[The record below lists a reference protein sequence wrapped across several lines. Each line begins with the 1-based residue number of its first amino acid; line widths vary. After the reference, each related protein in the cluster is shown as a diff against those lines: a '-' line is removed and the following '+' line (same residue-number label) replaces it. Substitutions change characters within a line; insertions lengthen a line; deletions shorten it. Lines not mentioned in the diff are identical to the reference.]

1 MKNALDM
8 QLMAIQ
14 QRNEASSAR
23 APLATVLLLIAFF
36 ILVTTV
42 ALSPPEFIYDEP
54 DYMQYVALLRQY
66 GLTEEF
72 LVALTGGAGPL
83 YAFVHHAFEPL
94 TQLNAVRM
102 RLVNVVLLAVV
113 AGILAA
119 WLRRQN
125 RADYLPASCAILA
138 VPMTWVLAGMALT
151 SMPAL
156 VFVSLSLYLL
166 LRGVEALERE
176 GRVLVWFAAAGLS
189 LGIAVWGRQ
198 TALVLTAVP
207 VVLALLDRRLRIPAT
222 VFAAIVMFFT
232 APLVLAWE
240 GFAPPGEAAEEGLSL
255 RHGLASLGYT
265 GLCFFL
271 LAPGRVWLSSG
282 PLVIVATLAA
292 MANAVLGIVV
302 KCPFSSLLD
311 DYLSASGMAACAVL
325 FGSFLVFCA
334 VLFIAWI
341 SKIIWR
347 ERRDLARVAINAG
360 LLCIALSPAL
370 IANFYSS
377 RYTAMALPYLVLA
390 AQPWRSWNLKMCGAA
405 ILGCGAGWLSLLGYF
420 QEP

>member
-1 MKNALDM
+1 M
-8 QLMAIQ
+8 QLLEIR
-14 QRNEASSAR
+14 QRNEATSSR
-23 APLATVLLLIAFF
+23 VRLATVVLFVAFF

-54 DYMQYVALLRQY
+54 DYMQYVALLRQH
-66 GLTEEF
+66 GLTEQF
-72 LVALTGGAGPL
+72 LDALTGGAGPL
-83 YAFVHHAFEPL
+83 YAFVHRAFEPL
-94 TQLNAVRM
+94 THLNPVRM
-102 RLVNVVLLAVV
+102 RLVNVAFLAMV

-119 WLRRQN
+119 WLRRRN

-156 VFVSLSLYLL
+156 VFVTLSLYLL

-176 GRVLVWFAAAGLS
+176 GRVLAWFAASGIF
-189 LGIAVWGRQ
+189 LGVAVWGRQ

-207 VVLALLDRRLRIPAT
+207 VVLALLDRRLRLPAMA
-222 VFAAIVMFFT
+222 FAAIVMFFT

-240 GFAPPGEAAEEGLSL
+240 GFTPPGEEAEEGLSL

-271 LAPGRVWLSSG
+271 LTPGMVWLSSG
-282 PLVIVATLAA
+282 SLVTVAGIAA
-292 MANAVLGIVV
+292 IANAALGIVV

-334 VLFIAWI
+334 VLFVAWI
-341 SKIIWR
+341 SKILWR
-347 ERRDLARVAINAG
+347 ERRDLARVTINAG

-390 AQPWRSWNLKMCGAA
+390 AQPWRVWNWKMYGAA

-420 QEP
+420 QQP